1 MKKIFFCVTALVG
14 SLMHQSFA
22 GNPDRSG
29 QAGAYELLINPFAKS
44 AGMGSV
50 SIANCIGVESMRMN
64 VAGLAGNEGT
74 EINFSKNVW
83 LQLNGA
89 DMGVNDL
96 GFAQK
101 LGKNGGVL
109 GINILSMTF
118 GSIPITTT
126 AVPDVVNGQATLGT
140 FKPQFINLTL
150 SYAKK
155 FSQSI
160 QGGVGFTALSEQI
173 PNATASGFAMDAGIQ
188 YTPVAQPQ
196 IHFGI
201 SLRNIGTPMSFSGDG
216 LSFLGTSQSGTYN
229 QTQKMPSAE
238 FELPSQLNIGG
249 AYDFNFVKLDEDN
262 FLHKITLAGVFI
274 SNSFSADQFG
284 VGAQYSYRSKFF
296 LHAGYRYQAGMLSNT
311 QIHTNVYTGLSAGF
325 SFELPLKKDGPRMG
339 FDYSYRLTNPFN
351 GTHCIGVRVT
361 I

>member
-1 MKKIFFCVTALVG
+1 
-14 SLMHQSFA
+14 
-22 GNPDRSG
+22 
-29 QAGAYELLINPFAKS
+29 
-44 AGMGSV
+44 
-50 SIANCIGVESMRMN
+50 
-64 VAGLAGNEGT
+64 
-74 EINFSKNVW
+74 
-83 LQLNGA
+83 
-89 DMGVNDL
+89 
-96 GFAQK
+96 
-101 LGKNGGVL
+101 
-109 GINILSMTF
+109 
-118 GSIPITTT
+118 
-126 AVPDVVNGQATLGT
+126 
-140 FKPQFINLTL
+140 
-150 SYAKK
+150 
-155 FSQSI
+155 
-160 QGGVGFTALSEQI
+160 
-173 PNATASGFAMDAGIQ
+173 
-188 YTPVAQPQ
+188 
-196 IHFGI
+196 
-201 SLRNIGTPMSFSGDG
+201 
-216 LSFLGTSQSGTYN
+216 
-229 QTQKMPSAE
+229 MPSAE